1 MLLCGVI
8 NELTK
13 LTADTNILSF
23 FFCQA
28 TDARINNATAV
39 LRGLIYL
46 LVVQQPTLILHV
58 RKKYDH
64 VGEKLFQDANA
75 WFALSE
81 IFANILQD
89 PSLKSTCLIIDALDE
104 CITDLPKLLKFIVQK
119 SSAYSHV
126 KWIVSSR
133 NWPSIEKD
141 LDTATQKVR
150 LRLELNEKSVS
161 AAVTTYV

>member
-13 LTADTNILSF
+13 STTDTKILSF

-46 LVVQQPTLILHV
+46 LVDQQQTLISHV
-58 RKKYDH
+58 RKQYDRA
-64 VGEKLFQDANA
+64 GEKLFHDANA

-81 IFANILQD
+81 IFTNILEDANLQN
-89 PSLKSTCLIIDALDE
+89 TYLIIDALDE
-104 CITDLPKLLKFIVQK
+104 CITDLPKLLDFIVQK
-119 SSAYSHV
+119 SSAYSRV

-141 LDTATQKVR
+141 LDTAM
-150 LRLELNEKSVS
+150 
-161 AAVTTYV
+161 